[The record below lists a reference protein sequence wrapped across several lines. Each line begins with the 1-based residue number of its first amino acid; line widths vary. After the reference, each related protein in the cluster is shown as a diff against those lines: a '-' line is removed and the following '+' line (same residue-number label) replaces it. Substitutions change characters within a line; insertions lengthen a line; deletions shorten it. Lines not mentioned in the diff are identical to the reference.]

1 MHLPRILIVHRSKTI
16 HRVFELA
23 LGGIRLEVDIIS
35 SEAEIWPLVEQHAYR
50 IVLMSRQSISEDLK
64 GFVKQIRAVKGYEAI
79 PLIMLV
85 NSESSRHNKALYQ
98 SGITRAFSMEKFPV
112 LVNYIEQGINR
123 TDADYALDQKIIL
136 IEDGITQ
143 QKIFRNILSKIACEV
158 ICFTSAEDALKEAEK
173 ISPRLI
179 ICDCFLEGDMTA
191 LEFVPIA
198 RSVGH
203 PWFTVP
209 ILAMSGF
216 DDMTR
221 RHELIRSGDNDF
233 IAKPIDA
240 EDLLVRVENLLR
252 YKYLLEKVE
261 QQSQVMKELAMRD
274 ALTGLYN
281 RHFLAERIPQ
291 TIASAHRHKID
302 VAMIMIDIDFFKKI
316 NDQHGHSAG
325 DKVLTAVATL
335 LSTYSRGEDIV
346 ARIGGEEFIILLS
359 HCSMTQAREKAEALR
374 QSIETLNPESLNITA
389 SFGVAQL
396 SDHADDYDHM
406 FKAADTAVYQ
416 AKNSG
421 RNQVAIA
428 PSAIH

>member
-1 MHLPRILIVHRSKTI
+1 MHLPRIVIVHRSKTI

-35 SEAEIWPLVEQHAYR
+35 AEDELWPLIEKHAYR
-50 IVLMSRQSISEDLK
+50 IVLMSRQSISEDL
-64 GFVKQIRAVKGYEAI
+64 GSFVTRIRAVKGYEAT

-85 NSESSRHNKALYQ
+85 NSENSRHDETFYQ

-112 LVNYIEQGINR
+112 LINYIEQGITR
-123 TDADYALDQKIIL
+123 TDVNYALDQKIIL
-136 IEDGITQ
+136 IEDGLTQ
-143 QKIFRNILSKIACEV
+143 QKIFRNILSQIACEV
-158 ICFTSAEDALKEAEK
+158 ICFISAEEALKEADN
-173 ISPRLI
+173 IAPRLI
-179 ICDCFLEGDMTA
+179 ICDCFLEGEMTA
-191 LEFVPIA
+191 LEFVPIT

-221 RHELIRSGDNDF
+221 RHELIRSGANDF

-261 QQSQVMKELAMRD
+261 QQSQAMKDLAMRD

-281 RHFLAERIPQ
+281 RHYLSEKIPQ
-291 TIASAHRHKID
+291 LIACAQQHQINVS
-302 VAMIMIDIDFFKKI
+302 MIMIDIDFFKKI

-325 DKVLTAVATL
+325 DKVLTAVAAL
-335 LSTYSRGEDIV
+335 LSTCSQGEDVV
-346 ARIGGEEFIILLS
+346 ARIGGEEFVILLS
-359 HCSMTQAREKAEALR
+359 RCTITQAGEKAETLR
-374 QSIETLNPESLNITA
+374 QGIETLSPESFNITA

-396 SDHADDYDHM
+396 SDHGDDYDHM

-416 AKNSG
+416 AKHSG
-421 RNQVAIA
+421 RNQVAVASSA
-428 PSAIH
+428 P